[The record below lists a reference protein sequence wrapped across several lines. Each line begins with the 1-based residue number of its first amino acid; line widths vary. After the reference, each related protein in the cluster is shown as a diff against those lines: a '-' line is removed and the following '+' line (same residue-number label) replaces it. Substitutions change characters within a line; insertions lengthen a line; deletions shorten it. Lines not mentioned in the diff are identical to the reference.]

1 VSNRSFLQHS
11 FIHLINVLDRIIDF
25 FLVTSD
31 QRNEEG
37 ETELL
42 NTFSSSS
49 SSRKTATRNSI
60 SPSAELDLYHD
71 LNSEISMTSE
81 SNQMQNYEF
90 DSYSSKPQSTNRRLY
105 IRSIVRHMLSDD
117 TSDEERY

>member
-1 VSNRSFLQHS
+1 MSNRSFLQHS

-81 SNQMQNYEF
+81 SNQMENYE
-90 DSYSSKPQSTNRRLY
+90 STNRRLY

-117 TSDEERY
+117 TSDQERY

>member
-1 VSNRSFLQHS
+1 MY
-11 FIHLINVLDRIIDF
+11 F

-31 QRNEEG
+31 QRNEEE

-49 SSRKTATRNSI
+49 SSRKTATRKSI